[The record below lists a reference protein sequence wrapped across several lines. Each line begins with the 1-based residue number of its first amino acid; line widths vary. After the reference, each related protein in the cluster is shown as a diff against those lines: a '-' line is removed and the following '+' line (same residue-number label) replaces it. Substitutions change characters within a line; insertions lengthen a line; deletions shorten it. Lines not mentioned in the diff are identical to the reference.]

1 MDGKAMRDEKE
12 KEKQD
17 PLPPAVA
24 VSKGQEAGHGM
35 DW

>member
-1 MDGKAMRDEKE
+1 VDGEAMRDEKE

-17 PLPPAVA
+17 PLHPPAVGE
-24 VSKGQEAGHGM
+24 GQDM

>member
-1 MDGKAMRDEKE
+1 MRDEKE

-17 PLPPAVA
+17 PLPPADVE
-24 VSKGQEAGHGM
+24 GQEAGQYM

>member
-1 MDGKAMRDEKE
+1 VDGVAMRDEKE

-17 PLPPAVA
+17 PLQPPAV
-24 VSKGQEAGHGM
+24 GEEMEQDM

>member
-1 MDGKAMRDEKE
+1 MDGVAMRDEKE

-17 PLPPAVA
+17 PLPPPAV
-24 VSKGQEAGHGM
+24 VEGQETGQDM